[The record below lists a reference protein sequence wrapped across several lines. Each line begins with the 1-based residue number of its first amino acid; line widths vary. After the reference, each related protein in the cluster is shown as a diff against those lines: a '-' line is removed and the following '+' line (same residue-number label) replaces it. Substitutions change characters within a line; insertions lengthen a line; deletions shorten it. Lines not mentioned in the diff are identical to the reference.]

1 MSPIDRDLA
10 YCLTA
15 ALRYQLPR
23 RTYGSG
29 IVASVVR
36 RHIPQL
42 ADESLV
48 VMERDLGEAF
58 RDGDTGDECD
68 AREWLALHRDISDAL
83 TARKVTHPER
93 CVFYPSDYRP

>member
-1 MSPIDRDLA
+1 MTPIDRDLA

-29 IVASVVR
+29 IVASVIR

-48 VMERDLGEAF
+48 VMERDLGEAL
-58 RDGDTGDECD
+58 RDGDAGDACD
-68 AREWLALHRDISDAL
+68 TDEWRALHRDISAAL
-83 TARKVTHPER
+83 TERQATHPER
-93 CVFYPSDYRP
+93 CAFYPSDYRP